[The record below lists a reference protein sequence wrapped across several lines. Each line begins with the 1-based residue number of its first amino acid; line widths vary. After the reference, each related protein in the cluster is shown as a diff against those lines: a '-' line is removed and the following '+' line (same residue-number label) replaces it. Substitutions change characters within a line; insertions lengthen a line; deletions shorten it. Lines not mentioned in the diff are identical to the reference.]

1 MLLTVADFLFMNVPL
16 RFTLFPVFF
25 VFQII
30 LSQTVEADDIGSHEK
45 WEYILEDTGDV
56 LQLALPL
63 AAGITTVI
71 KKDWQGTKQFAL
83 SYGTSIIVTHSLKR
97 IVRKQRPEGRNLYD
111 AFPSGHTTSA
121 FSGASF
127 IQRRYGWKY
136 AKWAYVLAAIV
147 GVSRMEGPD
156 GWHDIWDVLAGA
168 TVGIGS
174 TYIFTKPYETD
185 QAQIGF
191 SANNGT
197 YVIGFR
203 FQF

>member
-1 MLLTVADFLFMNVPL
+1 MLLLTVANFLFMNVPL

-30 LSQTVEADDIGSHEK
+30 LSQTVETDDMGSHEK
-45 WEYILEDTGDV
+45 WEYVLEDTGDV

-136 AKWAYVLAAIV
+136 GKWAYVFAAIV
-147 GVSRMEGPD
+147 GVSRMEGRMD
-156 GWHDIWDVLAGA
+156 GMTFGMFWRELQLVLAVL
-168 TVGIGS
+168 TS
-174 TYIFTKPYETD
+174 LQNPMEL
-185 QAQIGF
+185 
-191 SANNGT
+191 NNLKLDLAPIM
-197 YVIGFR
+197 VLI
-203 FQF
+203 